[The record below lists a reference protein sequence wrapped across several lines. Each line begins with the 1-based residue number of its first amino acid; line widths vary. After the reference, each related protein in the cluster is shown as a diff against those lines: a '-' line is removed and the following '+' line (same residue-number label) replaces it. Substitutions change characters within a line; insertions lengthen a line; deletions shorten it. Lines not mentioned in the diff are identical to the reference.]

1 MFITNSSFCLN
12 CAVIVPEVI
21 IKKNS
26 TFAEKMNLDNLT
38 KIVQHEINDIAQVNK
53 LKSLCCQLSIT
64 AKDYSTIIN
73 ISPNFIAQKNLGGS
87 YDTIIHEVSE
97 DNSVYH
103 SPIEIFNLIMESK
116 KISPNTKL
124 NYKRTKELLI
134 EFAPL
139 ASYQDI
145 DKRFIRAFEIYLT
158 RKNLCA
164 NTILKYLKCL
174 KRALRLAQQ
183 TGQIKETIEEL
194 FSLTMTK
201 AEIIRKESL
210 TPHELNKLQEYLISN
225 FTNMESDYREALSAF
240 LFSCYT
246 GIRYSDICQLTY
258 ADMKRIKN
266 KRWLIFTMQKT
277 KQKVYV
283 PLDQIF
289 GGRALKIMRL
299 FHRTRGKLF
308 YLPSNAKCNRV
319 IKRVYKNQQIGKKNI
334 SFHTGRHTAATL
346 LLFYK
351 IPLTTIQSILG
362 HTHITTTEIYA
373 EQNEATIYNSIKGVK
388 FKEFI

>member
-1 MFITNSSFCLN
+1 MSCLN

-194 FSLTMTK
+194 FSLTVTK

-225 FTNMESDYREALSAF
+225 FTNMESDYR
-240 LFSCYT
+240 
-246 GIRYSDICQLTY
+246 
-258 ADMKRIKN
+258 
-266 KRWLIFTMQKT
+266 
-277 KQKVYV
+277 
-283 PLDQIF
+283 
-289 GGRALKIMRL
+289 
-299 FHRTRGKLF
+299 
-308 YLPSNAKCNRV
+308 
-319 IKRVYKNQQIGKKNI
+319 
-334 SFHTGRHTAATL
+334 
-346 LLFYK
+346 
-351 IPLTTIQSILG
+351 
-362 HTHITTTEIYA
+362 
-373 EQNEATIYNSIKGVK
+373 
-388 FKEFI
+388 

>member
-1 MFITNSSFCLN
+1 MRDNTFWYGEVRRETAYLRIPTDSYSVERIYHLEGNRTDKIIMITRPHITSLS
-12 CAVIVPEVI
+12 
-21 IKKNS
+21 
-26 TFAEKMNLDNLT
+26 EK
-38 KIVQHEINDIAQVNK
+38 E
-53 LKSLCCQLSIT
+53 
-64 AKDYSTIIN
+64 
-73 ISPNFIAQKNLGGS
+73 FGGS

-194 FSLTMTK
+194 FSLTVTK

-210 TPHELNKLQEYLISN
+210 TPHELNKLQEYL
-225 FTNMESDYREALSAF
+225 
-240 LFSCYT
+240 
-246 GIRYSDICQLTY
+246 
-258 ADMKRIKN
+258 RIK
-266 KRWLIFTMQKT
+266 R
-277 KQKVYV
+277 
-283 PLDQIF
+283 
-289 GGRALKIMRL
+289 
-299 FHRTRGKLF
+299 
-308 YLPSNAKCNRV
+308 
-319 IKRVYKNQQIGKKNI
+319 
-334 SFHTGRHTAATL
+334 
-346 LLFYK
+346 
-351 IPLTTIQSILG
+351 
-362 HTHITTTEIYA
+362 
-373 EQNEATIYNSIKGVK
+373 
-388 FKEFI
+388 EFPCL

>member
-1 MFITNSSFCLN
+1 
-12 CAVIVPEVI
+12 
-21 IKKNS
+21 
-26 TFAEKMNLDNLT
+26 MNLENLKT
-38 KIVQHEINDIAQVNK
+38 VVQNEINNIARTNGETNILCQI
-53 LKSLCCQLSIT
+53 SLQT
-64 AKDYSTIIN
+64 KEYSTIIN
-73 ISPNFIAQKNLGGS
+73 ISPNLVVQKKLGGS
-87 YDTIIHEVSE
+87 YDTIIQEVSE
-97 DNSVYH
+97 INPIVP
-103 SPIEIFNLIMESK
+103 SPIDIFNIIMESK
-116 KISPNTKL
+116 KLRINTKL
-124 NYKRTKELLI
+124 NYKRTKQLLT

-139 ASYQDI
+139 ASYIDI
-145 DKRFIRAFEIYLT
+145 DKRFIRAFEIFLT
-158 RKNLCA
+158 RKNLSA
-164 NTILKYLKCL
+164 NTICKYLKCL
-174 KRALRLAQQ
+174 KRALRIAQQ
-183 TGQIKETIEEL
+183 TGQVKETIEEL
-194 FSLTMTK
+194 FSLTVTR

-210 TPHELNKLQEYLISN
+210 TPHELNKLQDYLISN
-225 FTNMESDYREALSAF
+225 FMNMESDYREALSAF

-388 FKEFI
+388 FKEFT

>member
-1 MFITNSSFCLN
+1 
-12 CAVIVPEVI
+12 
-21 IKKNS
+21 
-26 TFAEKMNLDNLT
+26 MNLDNLT
-38 KIVQHEINDIAQVNK
+38 KIVQHEINAIAQVNK

-164 NTILKYLKCL
+164 NTI
-174 KRALRLAQQ
+174 R
-183 TGQIKETIEEL
+183 EL
-194 FSLTMTK
+194 P
-201 AEIIRKESL
+201 
-210 TPHELNKLQEYLISN
+210 TPKGMSFGENSP
-225 FTNMESDYREALSAF
+225 
-240 LFSCYT
+240 LFFP
-246 GIRYSDICQLTY
+246 
-258 ADMKRIKN
+258 A
-266 KRWLIFTMQKT
+266 
-277 KQKVYV
+277 
-283 PLDQIF
+283 
-289 GGRALKIMRL
+289 
-299 FHRTRGKLF
+299 
-308 YLPSNAKCNRV
+308 
-319 IKRVYKNQQIGKKNI
+319 
-334 SFHTGRHTAATL
+334 SFCHC
-346 LLFYK
+346 F
-351 IPLTTIQSILG
+351 LG
-362 HTHITTTEIYA
+362 HEVVHPQEGSPQA
-373 EQNEATIYNSIKGVK
+373 
-388 FKEFI
+388 